1 MGAVDIQ
8 PLGWKDRKKMES
20 ERLKIKSKIDVVVRP
35 LRDAE
40 VRDKVLELALHRD
53 SLFKEVT
60 TITSDIKAYD
70 TEVKRLGDIITR
82 WEAKLQAWEQIEYNI
97 AIELQSARAMLASK
111 TSELATINAQYAEA
125 TKLLE
130 Q

>member
-1 MGAVDIQ
+1 
-8 PLGWKDRKKMES
+8 
-20 ERLKIKSKIDVVVRP
+20 
-35 LRDAE
+35 
-40 VRDKVLELALHRD
+40 VLELALHRD

>member
-1 MGAVDIQ
+1 MSAVDIQ